1 MQIAGLTGNIGSGKS
16 TIAKA
21 FAALGVPVFNS
32 DEEAKKVYSI
42 PSVQIEVQI
51 ILETYIDFLSIG
63 WKEQIA
69 SIIFNHPDKRIKL
82 ESLVHDYVKTRFIE
96 WIAQQK
102 SPYVIREAA
111 LSQSFN
117 EQNCDWLIEVT
128 ADKNTR
134 LNRVVK
140 RSGYSS
146 EEFEKRDALQHS
158 NTSFDSNKR
167 IVISNNNDDKVLPKV
182 LQIHKQLWV

>member
-1 MQIAGLTGNIGSGKS
+1 MQIVGLTGNIGSGKS

-69 SIIFNHPDKRIKL
+69 SIIFNHPDKRAKL
-82 ESLVHDYVKTRFIE
+82 ELLVHEFVRTRFIE
-96 WIAQQK
+96 WVSQQDAR
-102 SPYVIREAA
+102 YVIREAA

-117 EQNCDWLIEVT
+117 EGNCDWLIEVT

-134 LNRVVK
+134 LNRVIK

-146 EEFEKRDALQHS
+146 EEFKKRDALQHS
-158 NTSFDSNKR
+158 NTGFDPNKR

>member
-1 MQIAGLTGNIGSGKS
+1 MQIVGLTGNIGSGKS
-16 TIAKA
+16 TIAKV

-69 SIIFNHPDKRIKL
+69 SIIFNYPDKRIKL

-128 ADKNTR
+128 ADKITR
-134 LNRVVK
+134 LKRVIK
-140 RSGYSS
+140 RSGYTS
-146 EEFEKRDALQHS
+146 EEFEKRDALQKYNS
-158 NTSFDSNKR
+158 TFPYNRR
-167 IVISNNNDDKVLPKV
+167 IVISNDVNDKVLPTI
-182 LQIHKQLWV
+182 LQIHENFCA

>member
-1 MQIAGLTGNIGSGKS
+1 MQIVGLTGNIGSGKS

-42 PSVQIEVQI
+42 PSVQIEVQT
-51 ILETYIDFLSIG
+51 ILETSIDFLSIG

-69 SIIFNHPDKRIKL
+69 SIIFHHPDKRAKL
-82 ESLVHDYVKTRFIE
+82 ELLVHEFVRTRFIE
-96 WIAQQK
+96 WVSQQDAR
-102 SPYVIREAA
+102 YVIREAA

-117 EQNCDWLIEVT
+117 DGNCDWLIEVT

-134 LNRVVK
+134 LNRVIK

-146 EEFEKRDALQHS
+146 EEFKKRDALQHS
-158 NTSFDSNKR
+158 NTGFDANKR